1 MRGVARTLAS
11 AGTQRSVFRIQVHAR
26 LREFRVDLPL
36 AIAQREGP
44 LRHPTRAMDDLVILD
59 DPLELTP
66 APSGSPPWKI
76 LVVDDEPEI
85 HAVTRLVLGNFRFE
99 ERPLQF
105 ISAHSGAEGRAALEA
120 HPDVAL
126 ILLDV
131 VMETDSAGLDL
142 VRWVRGTCDNHM
154 VRIVLRTGQP
164 GQAPEQR
171 VTADYDINDYKEK
184 TELTTHK
191 LSATVRV
198 ALRGYRDI
206 MAIENARRGL
216 ERVVAASAQIFS
228 HQRSSEFASA
238 VLSQLVGLAGM
249 ERGALY
255 VRIPPPAQ
263 READSDEPFKVA
275 AAAGEFSRF
284 LGSDGED
291 AAEALPPALRD
302 SLQRAFESKQHQF
315 GPDHY
320 VLHFTDSRHGESLLY
335 VGDGWNLSSMDM
347 QLVELFCTNVSIAF
361 ENLHLNQELL
371 ESQLEMICLLA
382 GAAETRSRETAAHV
396 QRVGLITEALA
407 LALGQSVE
415 EAELLRQAAPLH
427 DIGKIGIPDAVLNKP
442 GSHDEDE
449 RAIMRGH
456 AELGAS
462 MLRSSRRPVLQ
473 RAAEI
478 AATHHEH
485 WDGTGYPR
493 GLAGAAIPLSGRL
506 VAVADVLDA
515 LGSRRCYKE
524 PWDAE
529 AIRDYFVQH
538 RGSKFDPDIVDALF
552 ESWDSLLRLREDYPD
567 GG

>member
-1 MRGVARTLAS
+1 
-11 AGTQRSVFRIQVHAR
+11 
-26 LREFRVDLPL
+26 
-36 AIAQREGP
+36 
-44 LRHPTRAMDDLVILD
+44 MDDLVILD
-59 DPLELTP
+59 DPHELKPERP
-66 APSGSPPWKI
+66 ALPPWKI
-76 LVVDDEPEI
+76 LIVDDEPEI

-105 ISAHSGAEGRAALEA
+105 ISAHSAAEGRAALTEHA
-120 HPDVAL
+120 DIAL

-131 VMETDSAGLDL
+131 VMETEHAGLDL
-142 VRWVRGTCDNHM
+142 VRWVREECDNHM

-206 MAIENARRGL
+206 MAIEQARRGL
-216 ERVVAASAQIFS
+216 ERVVAASAHIFS

-238 VLSQLVGLAGM
+238 VLEQLVGLAGM

-255 VRIPPPAQ
+255 VRIPPPGQ
-263 READSDEPFKVA
+263 REGGFDSHFRVA
-275 AAAGEFSRF
+275 AAAGEFTRF
-284 LGSDGED
+284 LDLTGD
-291 AAEALPPALRD
+291 AGTPTLPETLRRSLRQAFD
-302 SLQRAFESKQHQF
+302 SKRHLF

-335 VGDGWNLSSMDM
+335 VGDGCNLSPMDM

-396 QRVGLITEALA
+396 QRVGLITETLA
-407 LALGQSVE
+407 LAMGQTAE

-442 GSHDEDE
+442 DSHDEGE
-449 RAIMRGH
+449 RAIMRTH
-456 AELGAS
+456 AELGAT
-462 MLRSSRRPVLQ
+462 MLRSSQRPVLQ

-478 AATHHEH
+478 AASHHEH
-485 WDGTGYPR
+485 WDGSGYPR
-493 GLAGAAIPLSGRL
+493 GLAGEAIPLSGRL
-506 VAVADVLDA
+506 VSVADVFDA
-515 LGSRRCYKE
+515 LGSRRCYKDA
-524 PWDAE
+524 WDTD
-529 AIRDYFVQH
+529 AIRAYFVEH
-538 RGSKFDPDIVDALF
+538 RGSKFDPAIVDAMF
-552 ESWDSLLRLREDYPD
+552 GCWESLLRLREDYPD